1 MSTSQLKFYAI
12 IAFVLCVAGGLVTI
26 LSSQEII
33 HDDYLW
39 AGIGLYC
46 IGKGIFVGP
55 MLMSQAKS

>member
-1 MSTSQLKFYAI
+1 
-12 IAFVLCVAGGLVTI
+12 VLCVAGGLVTI